1 MARYIDADN
10 LINELSAAC
19 MPIYEKGITGIL
31 GDNSSIAD
39 IINEQPTADV
49 KPVKRGTWENTNTP
63 NQLRCSNCEIIHFI
77 AQYPHG
83 EINYCP
89 NCGARLIRKKNKKNY
104 KGGNAMSETVSGEE
118 LEKIND
124 YVREPLTEDKV
135 FVFRVALC
143 DNDIDRDG
151 EKFSSGA
158 LEKLAELFKG
168 RTGIFD
174 HDPKSS
180 KQTARIFDTWVET
193 LPEKTTTDGE
203 VYRRLM
209 AKAYMVRT
217 ASNGDL
223 ISEIQGG
230 IKKEVSVSCTMGE
243 KLCSVCGADMYKGG
257 CDHEKGGEYGGKLCY
272 HILDEPLDAYEWSFV
287 AVPAQVNAGVTKR
300 FTLREKH
307 EGTDKSYELALARE
321 AFEKDVLR
329 LSYFCKPFMSAKRVK
344 ELAELMTVTE
354 LIDFRGR
361 LEKQAA
367 ENEEVY
373 KAERE
378 SFITGDYKM

>member
-1 MARYIDADN
+1 
-10 LINELSAAC
+10 
-19 MPIYEKGITGIL
+19 
-31 GDNSSIAD
+31 
-39 IINEQPTADV
+39 
-49 KPVKRGTWENTNTP
+49 
-63 NQLRCSNCEIIHFI
+63 
-77 AQYPHG
+77 
-83 EINYCP
+83 
-89 NCGARLIRKKNKKNY
+89 
-104 KGGNAMSETVSGEE
+104 MSETVSGEE
-118 LEKIND
+118 LEKING
-124 YVREPLTEDKV
+124 YAREPLTEDKV

-193 LPEKTTTDGE
+193 LPEKTTADGE

-230 IKKEVSVSCTMGE
+230 IKKEVSVSCTMGK

-287 AVPAQVNAGVTKR
+287 AVPAQRAAGVVKKFSPRFEESEKKKEVKTVYDIVKKLADGEDSVTVAKEELNMLKTELKALFDRAECGDRYRAALCERIYKLSAVAQPEFKRGLTEAITKS
-300 FTLREKH
+300 L
-307 EGTDKSYELALARE
+307 GIAELEEMAAALA
-321 AFEKDVLR
+321 K
-329 LSYFCKPFMSAKRVK
+329 
-344 ELAELMTVTE
+344 
-354 LIDFRGR
+354 
-361 LEKQAA
+361 AA
-367 ENEEVY
+367 ERKMPVMPQLA
-373 KAERE
+373 AEKTEDTNAADDGAFR
-378 SFITGDYKM
+378 I

>member
-1 MARYIDADN
+1 
-10 LINELSAAC
+10 
-19 MPIYEKGITGIL
+19 
-31 GDNSSIAD
+31 
-39 IINEQPTADV
+39 
-49 KPVKRGTWENTNTP
+49 
-63 NQLRCSNCEIIHFI
+63 
-77 AQYPHG
+77 
-83 EINYCP
+83 
-89 NCGARLIRKKNKKNY
+89 
-104 KGGNAMSETVSGEE
+104 MSETVSGEE
-118 LEKIND
+118 LEKING
-124 YVREPLTEDKV
+124 YAREPLTEDKV

-174 HDPKSS
+174 HDPKSE
-180 KQTARIFDTWVET
+180 KQSARIFDTWVET
-193 LPEKTTTDGE
+193 LPEKVTEDGE

-217 ASNGDL
+217 GSNGDL

-230 IKKEVSVSCTMGE
+230 IKKEVSVSCTVKK
-243 KLCSVCGADMYKGG
+243 KLCSVCGADMYDENSCG
-257 CDHEKGGEYGGKLCY
+257 HEKGREYGGKLCY
-272 HILDEPLDAYEWSFV
+272 HVLDEPLDAYEWSFV

-300 FTLREKH
+300 FALREKS
-307 EGTDKSYELALARE
+307 ENSDRSQELMLARE

-329 LSYFCKPFMSAKRVK
+329 LSYFCKPFISTKRVK
-344 ELAELMTVTE
+344 ELTELMTVTE

-373 KAERE
+373 RAERE
-378 SFITGDYKM
+378 SFLTGEYKL

>member
-1 MARYIDADN
+1 
-10 LINELSAAC
+10 
-19 MPIYEKGITGIL
+19 
-31 GDNSSIAD
+31 
-39 IINEQPTADV
+39 
-49 KPVKRGTWENTNTP
+49 
-63 NQLRCSNCEIIHFI
+63 
-77 AQYPHG
+77 
-83 EINYCP
+83 
-89 NCGARLIRKKNKKNY
+89 
-104 KGGNAMSETVSGEE
+104 MSETVSGEE
-118 LEKIND
+118 LEKING
-124 YVREPLTEDKV
+124 YAREPLTEDKV

-174 HDPKSS
+174 HDPKSE
-180 KQTARIFDTWVET
+180 KQSARIFDTWVET
-193 LPEKTTTDGE
+193 LPEKVTADGE

-217 ASNGDL
+217 GSNGDL

-230 IKKEVSVSCTMGE
+230 IKKEVSVSCTVKK
-243 KLCSVCGADMYKGG
+243 KLCSVCGADMYENSCG
-257 CDHEKGGEYGGKLCY
+257 HEKGREYGGKLCY
-272 HILDEPLDAYEWSFV
+272 HVLDEPLDAYEWSFV

-300 FTLREKH
+300 FSLRETS
-307 EGTDKSYELALARE
+307 ENSDRSQELMLARE

-329 LSYFCKPFMSAKRVK
+329 LSYFCKPFISTKRVK
-344 ELAELMTVTE
+344 ELTELMTVTE

-373 KAERE
+373 RAERE
-378 SFITGDYKM
+378 SFLTGEYKL

>member
-1 MARYIDADN
+1 
-10 LINELSAAC
+10 
-19 MPIYEKGITGIL
+19 
-31 GDNSSIAD
+31 
-39 IINEQPTADV
+39 
-49 KPVKRGTWENTNTP
+49 
-63 NQLRCSNCEIIHFI
+63 
-77 AQYPHG
+77 
-83 EINYCP
+83 
-89 NCGARLIRKKNKKNY
+89 
-104 KGGNAMSETVSGEE
+104 MSETVSGEE
-118 LEKIND
+118 LEKING
-124 YVREPLTEDKV
+124 YAREPLTEDKV

-230 IKKEVSVSCTMGE
+230 IKKEVSVSCTMGK

-287 AVPAQVNAGVTKR
+287 AVPAQRAAGVVKKFSPR
-300 FTLREKH
+300 FEESEKKK
-307 EGTDKSYELALARE
+307 EVKTVYDIVKKLADGENSVTVAKEELNML
-321 AFEKDVLR
+321 K
-329 LSYFCKPFMSAKRVK
+329 
-344 ELAELMTVTE
+344 TE
-354 LIDFRGR
+354 LKALFDRAECGDR
-361 LEKQAA
+361 YRAA
-367 ENEEVY
+367 LCERIY
-373 KAERE
+373 KLSAVAQPEFKRCLLYT
-378 SFITGDYKM
+378 SPSPRDA